1 MTTITIAAYNRP
13 EYLRTVLQS
22 LLVALVAS
30 GEFGYGAKIVIGID
44 HGGDRGLEVQAVAL
58 QFVARVMLQSGY
70 LEPEVIV
77 WPEHLGVSEHPRRLL
92 QYVFTELRSQFNT
105 HLEDDTVL
113 SPDAL
118 NLAAWYQRS
127 AYVTYA
133 SGHVDK
139 VVCMSL
145 HSRSTD
151 YSNPAIIRFRPDFG
165 VWGWCCSYI
174 SWWLWFSHYW
184 NSNRTGMLGY
194 DWSASHMLHKYGLW
208 ALEPALSRVRNIG
221 REHGVHQTPEGHD
234 LEMAGLVC
242 AGPEY
247 VHQVEEFVLDPV
259 KPTRPEWVWGE

>member
-13 EYLRTVLQS
+13 EYLRTVLAS
-22 LLVALVAS
+22 LGTALAVS
-30 GEFGYGAKIVIGID
+30 GDFGRAARIVIGID
-44 HGGDRGLEVQAVAL
+44 HGGDRGLEVQVVAL
-58 QFVARVMLQSGY
+58 QFTEIAKVFGH

-92 QYVFTELRSQFNT
+92 QYVFTELKSQFNT

-127 AYVTYA
+127 AYVIYA

-145 HSRSTD
+145 HSRST
-151 YSNPAIIRFRPDFG
+151 SHQMPRTIRFRPDFG

-184 NSNRTGMLGY
+184 NSKRTGKTGY

-208 ALEPALSRVRNIG
+208 TLEPALSRVRNIG

-247 VHQVEEFVLDPV
+247 VHQVEEFVLDPA
-259 KPTRPEWVWGE
+259 KPARPEWVWGD